1 MAGLGLM
8 TNIIRIDDVVRA
20 KRLQELTE
28 IDNATSLL
36 PEIGVLRLLEE
47 EALNDGNTRAVVE
60 ITRIIGQL
68 THSTEVVRIRQGE
81 LLAKPVVLA
90 LAAKFAQLL
99 SSKVAGRFD
108 GWEDVLEELRH
119 ESQALIVD
127 ARNQPD

>member
-1 MAGLGLM
+1 M

>member
-1 MAGLGLM
+1 M
-8 TNIIRIDDVVRA
+8 TNSIRIDDPDRA

-60 ITRIIGQL
+60 IARIIGQL
-68 THSTEVVRIRQGE
+68 THNTEVVRIRRGE

-99 SSKVAGRFD
+99 SEKVAGRFD
-108 GWEDVLEELRH
+108 GWEDVLVELKQ

-127 ARNQPD
+127 ARNQPE

>member
-1 MAGLGLM
+1 MDVHGLM
-8 TNIIRIDDVVRA
+8 INSIRIDDPDRA
-20 KRLQELTE
+20 ARLQELTE

-68 THSTEVVRIRQGE
+68 THNTEVVRIRRGE

-99 SSKVAGRFD
+99 SEKVAGRFD
-108 GWEDVLEELRH
+108 GWEDVLVELKQ

-127 ARNQPD
+127 ARNQPE